1 MNTMLCRACP
11 RGLFTDATYLCL
23 YAEISGFTAAL
34 GEGKN
39 SVLPFDATPINSFA
53 VDSQV
58 FKRGLAFHR
67 GRWEFQFTSISLPKQ
82 KKRAG

>member
-11 RGLFTDATYLCL
+11 RGLFTDATYLACL

-39 SVLPFDATPINSFA
+39 SVLSCRSTRH
-53 VDSQV
+53 Q
-58 FKRGLAFHR
+58 
-67 GRWEFQFTSISLPKQ
+67 
-82 KKRAG
+82 